1 MKKRQFRT
9 LIAVM
14 VFLFIAQN
22 FINWRICG
30 RHASWIRENTIPMHE
45 HLEILYNLQE
55 SIK

>member
-22 FINWRICG
+22 FILWRTCG
-30 RHASWIRENTIPMHE
+30 RHINRIQGNTIPMHE
-45 HLEILYNLQE
+45 HLEILYNLQQ
-55 SIK
+55 K